1 MVSLDGLFRQPGLW
15 LRAVIGFGGLLL
27 ALPGIGAA
35 HERAGGESL
44 PAGAHYVAL
53 GSSFAAGPG
62 IPPPKPGNAP
72 ACGRSADN
80 YATQVAARLKLTL
93 TDVTCSG
100 STTADILTTPQSG
113 QGPQIDAVT
122 SSTSLVTM
130 TIGGNDV
137 NYLGSL
143 FAYSCQNSG
152 GTSCA
157 EVDRAAMDRALTT
170 VGGKIGAVITAV
182 RDRAPD
188 ARILVVD
195 YFTILPASGRPCTGI
210 GLTEDEVQ
218 YELSVARRLRMAT
231 LQAVA
236 AGHATLIDLAAKSII
251 HNGCADVPWVERS
264 TTAPGRVP
272 YHPNEAGMTAAANLI
287 LQRL

>member
-1 MVSLDGLFRQPGLW
+1 MVSLDGLFGQPGRW

-27 ALPGIGAA
+27 ALPGIGVA
-35 HERAGGESL
+35 HER
-44 PAGAHYVAL
+44 PAGAQYVAL

-62 IPPPKPGNAP
+62 IPPAKPDNAP
-72 ACGRSADN
+72 ACGRSAGN
-80 YATQVAARLKLTL
+80 YATQVATRLKLTL

-100 STTADILTTPQSG
+100 STTANILTTPQSG

-122 SSTSLVTM
+122 SDTSLVTM
-130 TIGGNDV
+130 TVGGNDV

-143 FAYSCQNSG
+143 FAYSCQNNG

-157 EVDRAAMDRALTT
+157 QVDRGAMDRALAT
-170 VGGKIGAVITAV
+170 VSDKIGAVITAV
-182 RDRAPD
+182 RERAPN

-195 YFTILPASGRPCTGI
+195 YFTILPLSGRLCPGI

-218 YELSVARRLRMAT
+218 YELSVARRLKVAT
-231 LQAVA
+231 WKATA
-236 AGHATLIDLAAKSII
+236 TGRATLIDLAVKSVA
-251 HNGCADVPWVERS
+251 HDGCADVPWVERS